1 MQTKVFSTASRVAL
15 VALAGA
21 SLAACATVQPK
32 YATRGGGAPGAAP
45 TAPGGYKVGQPY
57 QVAGIWY
64 VPREQPNYDETGI
77 ASWYGDAF
85 QMKATANGEVF
96 DMNQLSAA
104 HTTLPLPSI
113 VEVTNLENG
122 KTLRVRVN
130 DRGPFVGNRII
141 DLSHAA
147 AQELGYDRK
156 GLARVRVKYVG
167 PAPLA
172 GPEAGVRYAEARP
185 APAAPVAAAAASAMP
200 IAVAPAESIQVATLA
215 PPAPVKATAALPPL
229 TGAALG
235 SPATSAAVAPSTQAA
250 PSAPAYRIQAGS
262 FSDQGNAQRAAAQ
275 LAATGT
281 AVVEPIQRGG
291 VTLYR
296 VTLPGPV
303 DEAEA
308 YALRDKVAAIGFSDA
323 RVMQPF

>member
-1 MQTKVFSTASRVAL
+1 MQTNGFSTASRLAL

-32 YATRGGGAPGAAP
+32 YATRGGSASGPAS

-64 VPREQPNYDETGI
+64 VPKEQPNYDETGI

-85 QMKATANGEVF
+85 QMKATANGEIF

-113 VEVTNLENG
+113 VEVTNLDNG

-130 DRGPFVGNRII
+130 DRGPFVDNRII
-141 DLSHAA
+141 DLSRAA

-156 GLARVRVKYVG
+156 GLARVRVKYIG
-167 PAPLA
+167 PAPLV
-172 GPEAGVRYAEARP
+172 GPEAGVRYASATP
-185 APAAPVAAAAASAMP
+185 APSVPVATASSMP
-200 IAVAPAESIQVATLA
+200 IAVAPAESVQVATLA
-215 PPAPVKATAALPPL
+215 PPPPVKAAPLPPI
-229 TGAALG
+229 TGSALG
-235 SPATSAAVAPSTQAA
+235 TPATN
-250 PSAPAYRIQAGS
+250 PSATPAAQSAQAYRIQAGS

-275 LAATGT
+275 LATTGT
-281 AVVEPIQRGG
+281 AVIEPVQRGG

-296 VTLPGPV
+296 VTLPGPS

>member
-1 MQTKVFSTASRVAL
+1 MQTKGFSTASRLAL
-15 VALAGA
+15 VTLAGA

-32 YATRGGGAPGAAP
+32 YATRGGSASGPAS

-64 VPREQPNYDETGI
+64 VPKEQPNYDEIGT

-85 QMKATANGEVF
+85 QMKATANGEIF

-113 VEVTNLENG
+113 VEVTNLDNG
-122 KTLRVRVN
+122 KKLRVRVN
-130 DRGPFVGNRII
+130 DRGPFVDNRII
-141 DLSHAA
+141 DLSRAA

-156 GLARVRVKYVG
+156 GLARVRVKYIG

-172 GPEAGVRYAEARP
+172 GPEAGVRYAAATP
-185 APAAPVAAAAASAMP
+185 GPITPIAPVTAASGMP

-215 PPAPVKATAALPPL
+215 PPASVKAAPLPPL
-229 TGAALG
+229 TGSALG
-235 SPATSAAVAPSTQAA
+235 TPATSA
-250 PSAPAYRIQAGS
+250 SAPPAVQSAQAYRIQAGS

-275 LAATGT
+275 LATTGT
-281 AVVEPIQRGG
+281 ALIEPVQRGG

-296 VTLPGPV
+296 VTLPGPA

-308 YALRDKVAAIGFSDA
+308 YALRDKVAAIGFSGA

>member
-1 MQTKVFSTASRVAL
+1 MKTTGLSAASRLAL
-15 VALAGA
+15 VVIAGA

-32 YATRGGGAPGAAP
+32 YATRGGSATAP
-45 TAPGGYKVGQPY
+45 APGGYKVGQPY

-64 VPREQPNYDETGI
+64 VPKEQPNYDETGI

-85 QMKATANGEVF
+85 QMKATANGETF
-96 DMNQLSAA
+96 DMNQFSAA

-113 VEVTNLENG
+113 VEVTNLDNG

-130 DRGPFVGNRII
+130 DRGPFVDNRII
-141 DLSHAA
+141 DLSRAA

-156 GLARVRVKYVG
+156 GLARVRVKYIG

-172 GPEAGVRYAEARP
+172 GPEAGVRYAEAKP
-185 APAAPVAAAAASAMP
+185 ARNAAVVAASDMP
-200 IAVAPAESIQVATLA
+200 IGVAPAESVQVATLA
-215 PPAPVKATAALPPL
+215 PPAPVKAASLPPL
-229 TGAALG
+229 TGADLG
-235 SPATSAAVAPSTQAA
+235 APATGLSTKPIVQSAQ
-250 PSAPAYRIQAGS
+250 AYRIQAGS

-275 LAATGT
+275 LASTGT
-281 AVVEPIQRGG
+281 AVIEPVQRGG
-291 VTLYR
+291 LTLYR
-296 VTLPGPV
+296 VTLPGPT

-308 YALRDKVAAIGFSDA
+308 YALRDKVASIGFTDA

>member
-1 MQTKVFSTASRVAL
+1 MQTNGFSTASRLAL
-15 VALAGA
+15 VVLAGA

-32 YATRGGGAPGAAP
+32 YATRGGSAPGAGAP
-45 TAPGGYKVGQPY
+45 AAGGYKVGQPY

-64 VPREQPNYDETGI
+64 VPKEQPNYDETGI

-96 DMNQLSAA
+96 DMNQFSAA

-113 VEVTNLENG
+113 VEVTNLDNG

-130 DRGPFVGNRII
+130 DRGPFVDNRII
-141 DLSHAA
+141 DLSRAA

-156 GLARVRVKYVG
+156 GLARVRVKYIG

-172 GPEAGVRYAEARP
+172 GPEAGVRYAEAKP
-185 APAAPVAAAAASAMP
+185 ALATPPAAASAMP
-200 IAVAPAESIQVATLA
+200 IAVAPAEAIQVATLA
-215 PPAPVKATAALPPL
+215 PPPSVKAASLPPL
-229 TGAALG
+229 TGSALG
-235 SPATSAAVAPSTQAA
+235 APAQSVPATPAAQSAQ
-250 PSAPAYRIQAGS
+250 AYRIQAGS

-281 AVVEPIQRGG
+281 AVIEPVQRGG

-296 VTLPGPV
+296 VTLPGPS

>member
-1 MQTKVFSTASRVAL
+1 MQINGFSTAGRLAL
-15 VALAGA
+15 VAVAAA
-21 SLAACATVQPK
+21 SLAACATVPPK
-32 YATRGGGAPGAAP
+32 YATRGGSVSGNAAP
-45 TAPGGYKVGQPY
+45 APGGYKVGQPY

-64 VPREQPNYDETGI
+64 VPKQQPNYDEIGI

-85 QMKATANGEVF
+85 HMKATANGEVF

-113 VEVTNLENG
+113 VEVTNLDNG
-122 KTLRVRVN
+122 KKLRVRVN
-130 DRGPFVGNRII
+130 DRGPFVDNRII
-141 DLSHAA
+141 DLSRAA

-156 GLARVRVKYVG
+156 GLARVRVKYIG

-172 GPEAGVRYAEARP
+172 GPAAGVRYAEARP
-185 APAAPVAAAAASAMP
+185 APIAPTMAASSMP

-215 PPAPVKATAALPPL
+215 PPPATKTASLPPL
-229 TGAALG
+229 TGWALG
-235 SPATSAAVAPSTQAA
+235 PPAPSVLVSPVVQ
-250 PSAPAYRIQAGS
+250 SAQAYRIQAGS

-275 LAATGT
+275 LATTGT
-281 AVVEPIQRGG
+281 AVIEPIQHGG
-291 VTLYR
+291 TTLYR
-296 VTLPGPV
+296 VTLPGPA

-308 YALRDKVAAIGFSDA
+308 YALRDKVASIGFADA

>member
-1 MQTKVFSTASRVAL
+1 MQTKGFSTASRVAL

-32 YATRGGGAPGAAP
+32 YATHGGAGAAP

-64 VPREQPNYDETGI
+64 VPREQPNYDETGV

-85 QMKATANGEVF
+85 HMKATANGEVF

-113 VEVTNLENG
+113 VEVTNLDNG

-156 GLARVRVKYVG
+156 GLARVRVKYIG

-172 GPEAGVRYAEARP
+172 GPEAGVRYAEAKP
-185 APAAPVAAAAASAMP
+185 APIAPIAAASAMP
-200 IAVAPAESIQVATLA
+200 IAVAPAEAIQVATLA
-215 PPAPVKATAALPPL
+215 PTAPVKAAAPLPPL

-235 SPATSAAVAPSTQAA
+235 PPATSAAVAQATQPT
-250 PSAPAYRIQAGS
+250 PSAQVYRIQAGS

-296 VTLPGPV
+296 VTLPGPA

>member
-1 MQTKVFSTASRVAL
+1 MQTNGFSTTSRLAL
-15 VALAGA
+15 VAIAGA

-32 YATRGGGAPGAAP
+32 YATRGGSVSGPAS

-64 VPREQPNYDETGI
+64 VPKEQPNYDQTGI

-85 QMKATANGEVF
+85 QMKATANGEIF

-113 VEVTNLENG
+113 VEVTNLDNG
-122 KTLRVRVN
+122 RTLRVRVN
-130 DRGPFVGNRII
+130 DRGPFVDNRII
-141 DLSHAA
+141 DLSRAA

-156 GLARVRVKYVG
+156 GLARVRVKYIG

-172 GPEAGVRYAEARP
+172 GPDAGVRYASATP
-185 APAAPVAAAAASAMP
+185 ATRAPIAVVSSMP
-200 IAVAPAESIQVATLA
+200 VAVAPAESIQVATLA
-215 PPAPVKATAALPPL
+215 PPTPVKAAALPPI

-235 SPATSAAVAPSTQAA
+235 APASTVSAPPTVASTQ
-250 PSAPAYRIQAGS
+250 AYRIQAGS

-275 LAATGT
+275 LAATGN
-281 AVVEPIQRGG
+281 AVIEPVQRGG

-296 VTLPGPV
+296 VTLPGPT

-308 YALRDKVAAIGFSDA
+308 YALRDKVASIGFADA

>member
-1 MQTKVFSTASRVAL
+1 MQTKAFSTASRLAI

-21 SLAACATVQPK
+21 SLAACATIQPK
-32 YATRGGGAPGAAP
+32 YATRGGSTTGPASAGP
-45 TAPGGYKVGQPY
+45 TGYKTGQPY

-64 VPREQPNYDETGI
+64 VPHEQPNYDETGI

-85 QMKATANGEVF
+85 QMKATANGEIF

-122 KTLRVRVN
+122 RKLRVRVN
-130 DRGPFVGNRII
+130 DRGPFVDNRII
-141 DLSHAA
+141 DLSRAA
-147 AQELGYDRK
+147 ATELGYDRK
-156 GLARVRVKYVG
+156 GLARVRVKYIG

-172 GPEAGVRYAEARP
+172 GPEAGVRYAEAK
-185 APAAPVAAAAASAMP
+185 PVAAPPVAAASAMP
-200 IAVAPAESIQVATLA
+200 IAVAPAESIEVATLA
-215 PPAPVKATAALPPL
+215 PPAPVSATPLSPLPAAAPL
-229 TGAALG
+229 APALT
-235 SPATSAAVAPSTQAA
+235 SPVPQAPSQ
-250 PSAPAYRIQAGS
+250 SAQTYRIQAGS
-262 FSDQGNAQRAAAQ
+262 FSSEGNAQRAAAQ
-275 LAATGT
+275 LTTAGT
-281 AVVEPIQRGG
+281 AVIEPVQRDG

-296 VTLPGPV
+296 VMLPGPA

-308 YALRDKVAAIGFSDA
+308 YALRDKVASIGFADA